1 MGGRKWCLR
10 AMKVDDQSNG
20 TERIRRLKSRLGELA
35 FLHETSQL
43 LTATLDLDDV
53 LHALM
58 SQVRDYFEVEAVSV
72 ALLDEDEEE
81 LAFRVAIG
89 EASEAVTGLRLA
101 VGEGIAGWVVQEGE
115 TVLISDAYTDSRF
128 YADVDQK
135 TGFETE
141 TVLAVPIKTD
151 DQTIGAIEVMNPRGG
166 SFDESAPQLLTQ
178 VANQAAAAIRNAE
191 LYERARQAERRYES
205 LFHTSPAPNIVIDYD
220 TRILDCNDQACKML
234 GHTRDELLGSLWSDL
249 LGDQRASFEAALV
262 DVRERRHVSTEM
274 RIPTPAGTRILEV
287 HMTTIDYGG
296 REAIQWIGHDV
307 TEQIELE
314 RMRDDL
320 MHMIVHDLRNP
331 LGNVISSLQ
340 MMRTALIENDRT
352 LPMMDV
358 LRVAMRSSEKLR
370 RLIDS
375 LLSLR
380 QLEEGKADLDRRLVP
395 PIVLTR
401 EAVELVR
408 PLIDKKEQN
417 LVLDIPPDISPV
429 RVDREMVSRVLTNLL
444 ENAAKF
450 TSTQGTIKLKI
461 AEQED
466 NLLFVVSDTGP
477 GIPPESQENIFERFT
492 RLESAKGTQGTGLGL
507 PFCKLAVE
515 AHGGTIWVESTPE
528 EGSRFKFT
536 LPLETE

>member
-1 MGGRKWCLR
+1 MR
-10 AMKVDDQSNG
+10 AMRVDEKSKG
-20 TERIRRLKSRLGELA
+20 TERIQRLKSRLGELA

-53 LHALM
+53 LRALM
-58 SQVRDYFEVEAVSV
+58 SQVRDYFEVQAVSV
-72 ALLDEDEEE
+72 ALLNEDREE

-89 EASEAVTGLRLA
+89 EASEAVTGLRLP
-101 VGEGIAGWVVQEGE
+101 VGEGIAGWVVEKGE
-115 TVLISDAYTDSRF
+115 IVLISDAYTDPRF
-128 YADVDQK
+128 YADVDQE

-151 DQTIGAIEVMNPRGG
+151 NQTIGAIEVMNPSGG
-166 SFDESAPQLLTQ
+166 VFEESAPELLTQ

-191 LYERARQAERRYES
+191 LYERARQAEQRYES
-205 LFHTSPAPNIVIDYD
+205 LFHTSPAPNIVMDSN
-220 TRILDCNDQACKML
+220 TRILDCNDQARKML
-234 GHTRDELLGSLWSDL
+234 GQSRDRLVGSLWSDL
-249 LGDQRASFEAALV
+249 LGDQRSCFEAALL
-262 DVRERRHVSTEM
+262 DVHKHRHVTTEM

-340 MMRTALIENDRT
+340 MMRTALIEDDNT

-380 QLEEGKADLDRRLVP
+380 QLEEGKADLDKRLVP

-408 PLIDKKEQN
+408 PMINKKEQE

-429 RVDREMVSRVLTNLL
+429 CVDRDMVSRVLTNLL

-450 TSTQGTIKLKI
+450 TPTHGKIRLRI
-461 AEQED
+461 AEED
-466 NLLFVVSDTGP
+466 DTLLFVVSDTGP
-477 GIPPESQENIFERFT
+477 GIPSESQENIFERFT

-515 AHGGTIWVESTPE
+515 AHGGTIWVESTPG

-536 LPLETE
+536 VPLETQ